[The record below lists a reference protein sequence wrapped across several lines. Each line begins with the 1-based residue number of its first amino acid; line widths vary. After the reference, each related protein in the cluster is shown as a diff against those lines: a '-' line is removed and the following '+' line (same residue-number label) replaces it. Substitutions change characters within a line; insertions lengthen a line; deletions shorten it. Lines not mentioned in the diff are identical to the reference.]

1 MGILWDEIEDNLVF
15 QLDDVFKNA
24 TNVNP
29 TRRNILSVISTVC
42 DPVGYLQS
50 LTIPLKI
57 LFQKVCKLDT
67 DWDDSISKLVVE
79 WKKIS
84 KNLKRC
90 EEIVIKRSYFISLGS
105 MHLFTI
111 SNTSRKYYS

>member
-1 MGILWDEIEDNLVF
+1 M
-15 QLDDVFKNA
+15 
-24 TNVNP
+24 
-29 TRRNILSVISTVC
+29 SVISTVY
-42 DPVGYLQS
+42 DPMGYLQS

-57 LFQKVCKLDT
+57 LFQKVCKLDI
-67 DWDDSISKLVVE
+67 DWDDSISKLIVE

-90 EEIVIKRSYFISLGS
+90 EEIVIKCSYFISLDS

-111 SNTSRKYYS
+111 SIICEFDITAKIKERSNCVWKG